1 LKQADFMVGDAVS
14 VRCRSMGLWVT
25 DGLVVEVLME
35 STEVDGGFAMPA
47 GSVKVT
53 YANEDMAKWIPPAAF
68 GVEVRAQR
76 QWSGPSLEEDGECS
90 TAASEDDTAVE
101 RMTTEHAEV
110 VPETTQELGTAFTA
124 ERQPDDFRLHDA
136 VCVFSRSKG
145 AWSRDG
151 IVVKVL
157 AESAVVDDGLS
168 MPEGS
173 VRVLYDD
180 CGSAKWVPPAA
191 FGTELKQAD
200 FMVGDAVSVRCR
212 SMGLWVTD
220 GLVVE
225 VLTEST
231 EVDGGFTMPAG
242 SVKVTYA
249 NGDMA
254 KWVPPEAFS
263 EELQAQRQWSGD
275 VEDVEEASPE
285 ASELERA
292 SVAAEKAGSF
302 ARSFSRLIPTMSFLA
317 AREVPAR
324 AGDAEVD
331 GDDDAYIVSGSA
343 GVASGVLGRYRRV
356 GEHNDWPKYRNE
368 HGAIMY
374 FDEHWK
380 MNSKDDTLHW
390 CYEVRGAAADQPP
403 AQSWA
408 AYRFYGDSSC
418 PVPTVAR
425 AADVEV
431 LAVSGVVG
439 SGRAV
444 NGRYVEVGVHN
455 DRPKYRNRGGAI
467 VFFDGYW
474 KMNDRDDVLAWRF
487 AVKDGV
493 AAPRPPAGAW
503 AAHWSLGKDQPAAHL
518 RVCGRRG
525 RDC

>member
-1 LKQADFMVGDAVS
+1 
-14 VRCRSMGLWVT
+14 
-25 DGLVVEVLME
+25 VVEVLSE
-35 STEVDGGFAMPA
+35 CAEVDGGFAMPA

-53 YANEDMAKWIPPAAF
+53 YANGDMAKWIPPAAF
-68 GVEVRAQR
+68 RVEVRAQR
-76 QWSGPSLEEDGECS
+76 QWSDPSFEEEGECS
-90 TAASEDDTAVE
+90 TAASEDEIATQN
-101 RMTTEHAEV
+101 MTTEHAEV
-110 VPETTQELGTAFTA
+110 VPETAQKPGTASTVK
-124 ERQPDDFRLHDA
+124 RQSGDFRLDDP
-136 VCVFSRSKG
+136 VCVFSRSTS

-151 IVVKVL
+151 IVVRVL

-168 MPEGS
+168 MPAGS
-173 VRVLYDD
+173 VKVLYDD

-200 FMVGDAVSVRCR
+200 FMVGDAVSVHCR

-225 VLTEST
+225 VLSECA
-231 EVDGGFTMPAG
+231 EVDGGFAMPAG

-263 EELQAQRQWSGD
+263 EELQTQRQWSGD
-275 VEDVEEASPE
+275 VEGAEGAGGVGVE
-285 ASELERA
+285 ASELQAA
-292 SVAAEKAGSF
+292 SVTAEKAVSF
-302 ARSFSRLIPTMSFLA
+302 ARSFSRLIPMGLLA
-317 AREVPAR
+317 SQEVPTR
-324 AGDAEVD
+324 AGDVEND

-343 GVASGVLGRYRRV
+343 SVASGVLGRYRRV
-356 GEHNDWPKYRNE
+356 GEHKDRPKYRNE
-368 HGAIMY
+368 HGAVMY

-390 CYEVRGAAADQPP
+390 CYEVRGAADDQPP
-403 AQSWA
+403 TQAWA
-408 AYRFYGDSSC
+408 AYRFYGDGRC

-425 AADVEV
+425 ATDVEV
-431 LAVSGVVG
+431 LAVSGVVA

-444 NGRYVEVGVHN
+444 NGHYVEVGTHN
-455 DRPKYRNRGGAI
+455 DRPKYKNRSGAI

-493 AAPRPPAGAW
+493 AASQPPGGAW

-518 RVCGRRG
+518 RVRGGRG
-525 RDC
+525 MVEL